1 MPNRRFEMHQYR
13 QVIVRMRLGDTDR
26 GIANLGLMGRK
37 KAAEVRSLAQRHGWL
52 DLDQPLPEEEV
63 LAQALS
69 SSRTRPQTPSQV
81 LPHREDVEQWRQ
93 DGIRG
98 TAIHQAL
105 IRKHGF
111 TGSYSSVRRFLQA
124 YDQKHPEVTTILDF
138 EPGDTAQVD
147 FGRGPEIT
155 DVQTGEIISTWIFVM
170 VLAWSRH
177 MYAEMVRDQ
186 KVATW
191 LGCHRRAFEALGG
204 VPVRVVLDNLKSA
217 ITKACYYDPE
227 VQRSYAECAEGYGFL
242 IAPHPPREPQMK
254 GRVESGVK
262 YVRKTFLP
270 LRHFRSLSDGNHQLS
285 EWVMGVAGNR
295 IHGTTRQRPLT
306 QFVETERYLLKPLPD
321 RPPELVVW
329 KKVKVHA
336 DGHVQYDYCLYSVPY
351 TLVPQSLWLR
361 AAETTVRC
369 FRDHE
374 LAAIHPRL
382 YRHGSRSTLDEHL
395 PPEALAHKMRTPQWC
410 LSQAQEIGP
419 GCRELI
425 ETLFAHRVIDNLRAA
440 QGVIGLSKKYGNQR
454 LEAACQ
460 RALAH
465 DSALYRTVKT
475 ILDKG
480 LDQQPSEPAPTPLQ
494 APYTGQGRFCR
505 ATAELFNFPNTN

>member
-1 MPNRRFEMHQYR
+1 MHQYR

-26 GIANLGLMGRK
+26 GIAEGGLMGRR
-37 KAAEVRSLAQRHGWL
+37 KAAEVRRLAQSHGWL
-52 DLDQPLPEEEV
+52 DLDQPLPDDDL
-63 LAQALS
+63 LAQTFLS
-69 SSRTRPQTPSQV
+69 PTDRSQTPSQV
-81 LPHREDVEQWRQ
+81 LPYREAVEQWRK

-105 IRKHGF
+105 QRKYGF
-111 TGSYSSVRRFLQA
+111 TGSYSSVRRFLQG
-124 YDQKHPEVTTILDF
+124 YDRTHPQVTTILDF

-147 FGRGPEIT
+147 FGRGPQIT
-155 DVQTGEIISTWIFVM
+155 DVYTGEIFSTWIFVM

-191 LGCHRRAFEALGG
+191 LGCHRRAFEAFGG
-204 VPVRVVLDNLKSA
+204 VPVRLVIDNLKSA
-217 ITKACYYDPE
+217 ITKACYHDPE

-242 IAPHPPREPQMK
+242 IAPHPPREPQKK

-270 LRHFRSLSDGNHQLS
+270 LRDFRCLAHGNQQLT
-285 EWVMGVAGNR
+285 EWTMGEAGNR

-306 QFVETERYLLKPLPD
+306 QFVETERYLLQPLPE
-321 RPPELVVW
+321 RPPELAVW
-329 KKVKVHA
+329 AKVKVHA
-336 DGHVQYDYCLYSVPY
+336 DCHVQFEYGLYSVPY
-351 TLVPQSLWLR
+351 ALVSQSLWLR
-361 AAETTVRC
+361 ASETTVRC

-374 LAAIHPRL
+374 LVAIHPRL
-382 YRHGSRSTLDEHL
+382 HRAGSRSTLDEHL
-395 PPEALAHKMRTPQWC
+395 PPEALAYKMRTPQWC

-419 GCRELI
+419 GCHELI
-425 ETLFAHRVIDNLRAA
+425 ETLFAHRVLDNLRAA
-440 QGVIGLSKKYGNQR
+440 QGVIGLSKKYGGHR
-454 LEAACQ
+454 LEAACR

-465 DSALYRTVKT
+465 DAARFRTVKT
-475 ILDKG
+475 ILEKG
-480 LDQQPSEPAPTPLQ
+480 LDQQPPEPAPPPLQ

-505 ATAELFNFPNTN
+505 DTAQLFNFSNTN

>member
-1 MPNRRFEMHQYR
+1 MPNRRFEMHHFR
-13 QVIVRMRLGDTDR
+13 QAVVRMRLGDTDR
-26 GIANLGLMGRK
+26 GIAKSGLMGRR
-37 KAAEVRSLAQRHGWL
+37 KAAAIRAVAQRHGWL
-52 DLDQPLPEEEV
+52 DPTQPLPDDEFLV
-63 LAQALS
+63 KTFLCP
-69 SSRTRPQTPSQV
+69 SSRPQAPSQV
-81 LPHREDVEQWRQ
+81 FPHREEVEQWHTA
-93 DGIRG
+93 GLRG
-98 TAIHQAL
+98 TVIHQAL
-105 IRKHGF
+105 KRKHGF

-124 YDQKHPEVTTILDF
+124 YDRKHPQATTVLEF

-155 DVQTGEIISTWIFVM
+155 DVYTGEIISTWIFVM

-204 VPVRVVLDNLKSA
+204 VPSRLLIDNLKTA

-242 IAPHPPREPQMK
+242 IAPHPPRQPQMK

-262 YVRKTFLP
+262 YVRRSFVP
-270 LRHFRSLSDGNHQLS
+270 LRDFRSLAHGNQQLT
-285 EWVMGVAGNR
+285 EWVMGEAGNR

-306 QFVETERYLLKPLPD
+306 QFVETERYLLKPLPE
-321 RPPELVVW
+321 RPPELAVW
-329 KKVKVHA
+329 TQAKVHA
-336 DGHVQYDYCLYSVPY
+336 DCHVQSDYCYYSVPY
-351 TLVPQSLWLR
+351 ELVSQSLWLR
-361 AAETTVRC
+361 ICETTVRC

-374 LAAIHPRL
+374 LVAVHPRL
-382 YRHGSRSTLDEHL
+382 HQRGRRSTVDEHL
-395 PPEALAHKMRTPQWC
+395 PPEALAYKMQTPQWC
-410 LSQAQEIGP
+410 LSRAEQVGP

-425 ETLFAHRVIDNLRAA
+425 EALFAHRVLDNLRAA
-440 QGVIGLSKKYGNQR
+440 QGIIRLSKKYGPTR
-454 LEAACQ
+454 LEAACL

-475 ILDKG
+475 ILEKG
-480 LDQQPSEPAPTPLQ
+480 LDQETAKSAPPPLQ

-505 ATAELFNFPNTN
+505 DAADLFNYTSAS